1 MYSRVSTRC
10 YYFVMTVTKLED
22 PAPVPFGRRKS
33 RMIHTV
39 DDGLPDRLKNG
50 KKMTPKFPIHGDK
63 RGKSARGSKSQPT
76 ANKYAIT

>member
-1 MYSRVSTRC
+1 MYNRVSTRR

-33 RMIHTV
+33 RVVHTME
-39 DDGLPDRLKNG
+39 DDLPDRLKNG
-50 KKMTPKFPIHGDK
+50 KKMIPKFPIHGDK

>member
-1 MYSRVSTRC
+1 MYNRVSTRR

-33 RMIHTV
+33 RVVHTME
-39 DDGLPDRLKNG
+39 DDLPDRLKNG
-50 KKMTPKFPIHGDK
+50 KKMIPKFPIHGD